1 MVRLLQLSAEKRFCT
16 GKRNQQHPSIR
27 GEVPLFRNS
36 MPSCLARRAGYVFV
50 QEELGVPR
58 AASFACR
65 GMHAWNNRRSKRR
78 RDLTAI
84 AVDGP
89 LHHRAA
95 ARRVL
100 EALGFPLPAAA
111 PAGGR
116 EP

>member
-1 MVRLLQLSAEKRFCT
+1 MDLTVVFGVWERLDQAAVSPDPAREHCWDLLAWPGLGMRYICT
-16 GKRNQQHPSIR
+16 VCGA
-27 GEVPLFRNS
+27 VA
-36 MPSCLARRAGYVFV
+36 AR
-50 QEELGVPR
+50 PTR

-95 ARRVL
+95 ARCVL

-111 PAGGR
+111 PAGGQ